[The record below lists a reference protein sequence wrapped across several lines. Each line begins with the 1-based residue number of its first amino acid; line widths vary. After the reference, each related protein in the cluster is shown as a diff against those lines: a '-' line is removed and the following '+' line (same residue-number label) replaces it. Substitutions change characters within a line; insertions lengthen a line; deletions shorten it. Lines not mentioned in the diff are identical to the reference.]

1 MRGQVSS
8 CRIAFMCTKMKVK
21 VVKVPRNHNIIEA
34 PVCIK
39 ETQIVDEGPI
49 IKLPVGA

>member
-1 MRGQVSS
+1 MS
-8 CRIAFMCTKMKVK
+8 TKMKVK
-21 VVKVPRNHNIIEA
+21 YVKVPRNHHVIEA
-34 PVCIK
+34 PVCNK